1 MVDQIAHG
9 LGVGRGSLYEY
20 SDGTVAYRPT
30 GSLLPAFRVRIADV
44 AGFST
49 RHATPADRRQL
60 KANNLQQVLTV
71 HGLGGLLAE
80 AAVNYG
86 TAELIQS
93 WFWQKQTQARSQPQ
107 LPLHTLNVS
116 DSAADEIAKLKA
128 LVDGGAIT
136 YREFKKRKKAILKR
150 L

>member
-1 MVDQIAHG
+1 MDQIAHS
-9 LGVGRGSLYEY
+9 LGIGRGSLYEF

-30 GSLLPAFRVRIADV
+30 GSLFPAFRVHIADV

-49 RHATPADRRQL
+49 RHATPMDRRQL

-71 HGLGGLLAE
+71 HGLGGVLAE

-93 WFWQKQTQARSQPQ
+93 WFWRKQALVHGQP
-107 LPLHTLNVS
+107 LPSPGASDVS
-116 DSAADEIAKLKA
+116 ESAADELTKLKA
-128 LVDGGAIT
+128 LVDDQVIT
-136 YREFKKRKKAILKR
+136 HREFKKRKKMILKGR
-150 L
+150 